1 MHAWHEPF
9 DRILALAWDRS
20 ISITTPEMGQPFYL
34 QYPSRGEAWW
44 MKVEKAVESEAPYR
58 RGRRCDRQQATSRG

>member
-20 ISITTPEMGQPFYL
+20 VSITTPEMGQPFYID
-34 QYPSRGEAWW
+34 YPSRGEAWW
-44 MKVEKAVESEAPYR
+44 VKVEKTSETLANQR
-58 RGRRCDRQQATSRG
+58 RSRQCNRQQAAGRG